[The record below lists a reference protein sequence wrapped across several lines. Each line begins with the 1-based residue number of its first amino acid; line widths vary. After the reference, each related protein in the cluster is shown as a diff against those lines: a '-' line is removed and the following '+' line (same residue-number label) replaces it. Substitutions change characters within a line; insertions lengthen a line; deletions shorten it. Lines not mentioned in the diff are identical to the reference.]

1 MDTRSNGGLII
12 RSSSKVVNMGPKTS
26 WMKQLTKRSE
36 TKAMKDF
43 EREMKD
49 AVQKKREVSL

>member
-1 MDTRSNGGLII
+1 M
-12 RSSSKVVNMGPKTS
+12 VNMGPKTS
-26 WMKQLTKRSE
+26 WIKQLTKRSE

-49 AVQKKREVSL
+49 AVQRKREVRLRRR